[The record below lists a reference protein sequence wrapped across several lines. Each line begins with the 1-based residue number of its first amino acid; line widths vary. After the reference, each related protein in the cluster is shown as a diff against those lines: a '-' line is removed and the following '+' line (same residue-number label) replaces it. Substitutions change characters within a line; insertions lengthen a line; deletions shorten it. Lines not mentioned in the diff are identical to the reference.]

1 MKVLVVG
8 SGGREHALCWK
19 LARSPTVDTLYCAPG
34 NPGTARIAEP
44 VAIAA
49 DDVDGLAAFA
59 EHSGVELTVV
69 GPERPLVAGIADR
82 FAARGLPLF
91 GPSSRAAAL
100 EGSKAF
106 AKRFLERRGIPT
118 ARAEVVADAAAA
130 RRAASAFGLPV
141 VLKADGLAAGKGVLI
156 PRSEEELAQ
165 ALAVFFDER
174 RFGRAG
180 DAIVVEEHLTGEEV
194 SIIAISDGEGLAAL
208 ATTKDYKRIGEGDS
222 GPNTGG
228 MGAHSP
234 SGLVDEGLARRI
246 EAEILRPTITGMA
259 REDRPFRGFLY
270 AGLMLTD
277 DGPRVLE
284 FNVRLGDPEA
294 QALLLRLE
302 SDLLPVL
309 AAAAAG
315 RLPAEPL
322 RFLPGASACLVLAN
336 EGYPARPVSGDTID
350 GLDGP
355 FAETVEIFHAGTA
368 RRDDRIVATGG
379 RVLDVCARGGD
390 LAAALERA
398 YAAAET
404 IRWPHRILRRDI
416 GRRVLERAALDAV

>member
-8 SGGREHALCWK
+8 SGGREHALCWT
-19 LARSPTVDTLYCAPG
+19 LARSPQVDTLFCAPG
-34 NPGTARIAEP
+34 NPGTAAIAEP
-44 VAIAA
+44 ATVAA

-59 EHSGVELTVV
+59 ERAGIDLTVV
-69 GPERPLVAGIADR
+69 GPEQPLVAGIADR
-82 FAARGLPLF
+82 FADRGLPLF
-91 GPSSRAAAL
+91 GPSARAAEL

-106 AKRFLERRGIPT
+106 AKQFLERQGIPT
-118 ARAEVVADAAAA
+118 ARAEVVSDEAAA
-130 RRAASAFGLPV
+130 RRAVAAFGLPV

-156 PRSEEELAQ
+156 PRGEEELEQ
-165 ALAVFFDER
+165 ALAAFFDER

-194 SIIAISDGEGLAAL
+194 SAIAISDGERLVAL
-208 ATTKDYKRIGEGDS
+208 ATSKDYKRIGEGDS

-234 SGLVDEGLARRI
+234 SGLVGADLAQRI
-246 EAEILRPTITGMA
+246 ESAILRPTIAGMA

-277 DGPRVLE
+277 DGPKVLE

-294 QALLLRLE
+294 QALLPRLE
-302 SDLLPVL
+302 SDLLPAL
-309 AAAAAG
+309 IGAAGG

-322 RFLPGASACLVLAN
+322 RFLPGASACVVLAN
-336 EGYPARPVSGDTID
+336 EGYPARPVTGDVIE

-355 FAETVEIFHAGTA
+355 YDDTVEIFHAGTE
-368 RRDDRIVATGG
+368 RRDDRVVATGG
-379 RVLDVCARGGD
+379 RVLNVCARGDD
-390 LAAALERA
+390 LAAALRRA

-404 IRWPHRILRRDI
+404 IRWPHRVLRRDI
-416 GRRVLERAALDAV
+416 GRRMLELPDLAAM

>member
-19 LARSPTVDTLYCAPG
+19 LARSPQVDTLFCAPG
-34 NPGTARIAEP
+34 NPGTAAIAEP
-44 VAIAA
+44 VAVAA

-59 EHSGVELTVV
+59 ERAGVDLTVV
-69 GPERPLVAGIADR
+69 GPEQPLVVGIADR
-82 FAARGLPLF
+82 FADRGLPLF
-91 GPSSRAAAL
+91 GPSARAAEL

-106 AKRFLERRGIPT
+106 AKQFLERQRIPT
-118 ARAEVVADAAAA
+118 ARAEVVADEAAA
-130 RRAASAFGLPV
+130 RRAVAAFGLPV

-156 PRSEEELAQ
+156 PHGDEELEQ
-165 ALAVFFDER
+165 ALAAFFDER
-174 RFGRAG
+174 RFGHAG

-194 SIIAISDGEGLAAL
+194 SAIAISDGERLVAL
-208 ATTKDYKRIGEGDS
+208 ATSKDYKRIGEGDS

-234 SGLVDEGLARRI
+234 SGLVDAGLAQRV
-246 EAEILRPTITGMA
+246 ESAILRPTIAGMA

-277 DGPRVLE
+277 DGPKVLE

-294 QALLLRLE
+294 QALLPRLE
-302 SDLLPVL
+302 SDLLPAL
-309 AAAAAG
+309 RDAAAG

-336 EGYPARPVSGDTID
+336 EGYPARPVTGDVIE

-355 FAETVEIFHAGTA
+355 YDDTVEIFHAGTE
-368 RRDDRIVATGG
+368 RRDDRVVATGG
-379 RVLDVCARGGD
+379 RVLNVCARGDD
-390 LAAALERA
+390 LAAALRRA
-398 YAAAET
+398 YTAAET
-404 IRWPHRILRRDI
+404 IRWPHRVLRRDI
-416 GRRVLERAALDAV
+416 GRRVLELPDLAAV